1 MMPDIALGMYMIYAS
16 ALGTGASLNAAPP
29 PLLPELS
36 YFDAPLTLSRLRL

>member
-1 MMPDIALGMYMIYAS
+1 MIAGIALGMYMIHAS

-36 YFDAPLTLSRLRL
+36 YELMLP